1 MTRLM
6 KTLHV
11 REVSTMPRGTTILRG
26 TTVPTYNTIYWG
38 SEIWIHPDLNGL
50 KEVVLQMVWIWN
62 GI

>member
-11 REVSTMPRGTTILRG
+11 REVSTMPRGTTIPRG
-26 TTVPTYNTIYWG
+26 ATVPTYNPRDLKFG
-38 SEIWIHPDLNGL
+38 LVWILDGR
-50 KEVVLQMVWIWN
+50 KEVVLKMVRISN

>member
-11 REVSTMPRGTTILRG
+11 REVSTTMSRGTTIPRG
-26 TTVPTYNTIYWG
+26 ATVPTYN
-38 SEIWIHPDLNGL
+38 PRDLKFGL
-50 KEVVLQMVWIWN
+50 VWILDGRKEIVLKMVRISN